1 MAAYGIPE
9 SGSGRACPAR
19 RTARSARWRA
29 VFVLLIALLPG
40 LARGADNGGLGPLPI
55 RNLFPVA
62 LPYLNF
68 VPEPVLVLPVSTL
81 QVTYQ
86 FAVANTFINS
96 QHSSTSSNP
105 VISKSDVE
113 AGLTAANFP
122 TQGYGAYVDLEA
134 DVHTLRFRYG
144 LSPALELGLD
154 QSWVSFGGGTLD
166 GSIRGIEGAFN
177 GVNQQRSH
185 AAYNQYHYFIA
196 KDGQLLVATEKPID
210 LVPQDP
216 VWSLKWNW
224 GEGGKL
230 LPAVSLK
237 LAYKSPLDRA
247 ADVPRSLVSSGKPD
261 VGYYLLLSKAVGF
274 VVAHFQ
280 AGESMLSVKD
290 RQFASSLQHKLF
302 GLEFR
307 GSPANSLLLEL
318 ATQSSIFRAPSTD
331 SIRDDFQISRPTD
344 VVVMGWKH
352 KRDGFLFNLG
362 LMEDLNAQQN
372 ETDIVLFLDFGWQ
385 W

>member
-1 MAAYGIPE
+1 MAAYGTLE
-9 SGSGRACPAR
+9 SGSGRAFPAR
-19 RTARSARWRA
+19 RTARLARGWA
-29 VFVLLIALLPG
+29 SFVLLATLVPG
-40 LARGADNGGLGPLPI
+40 LARAADNWGLGPLPI

-86 FAVANTFINS
+86 YAVANTFINS

-105 VISKSDVE
+105 VIGKSDVD

-166 GSIRGIEGAFN
+166 GSIGGVEGAFN

-185 AAYNQYHYFIA
+185 AAHNQYHYFVA
-196 KDGQLLVATEKPID
+196 KDGKLLVATEKPFD

-230 LPAVSLK
+230 LPAVSLNWPTS
-237 LAYKSPLDRA
+237 LPWTARRTFPA
-247 ADVPRSLVSSGKPD
+247 A
-261 VGYYLLLSKAVGF
+261 
-274 VVAHFQ
+274 
-280 AGESMLSVKD
+280 
-290 RQFASSLQHKLF
+290 
-302 GLEFR
+302 
-307 GSPANSLLLEL
+307 
-318 ATQSSIFRAPSTD
+318 
-331 SIRDDFQISRPTD
+331 
-344 VVVMGWKH
+344 W
-352 KRDGFLFNLG
+352 
-362 LMEDLNAQQN
+362 
-372 ETDIVLFLDFGWQ
+372 
-385 W
+385 